1 MSITIGIQTADFS
14 VQQEC
19 DALRALSKDIGA
31 IVSFC
36 GLVRELHDG
45 ATINGLFLEH
55 YPGMTEKS
63 LQSMAEQACSRWPL
77 QGVTIIHRVGQLLPA
92 EQIVLVVVASA
103 HRAAAFAACDFLMD
117 YLKTK
122 APFWKKCAQGEQ
134 QFWVEAKDSDLAAS
148 QRW

>member
-1 MSITIGIQTADFS
+1 MTITIRIQTADFA

-19 DALRALSKDIGA
+19 DGLRALSKDIGA
-31 IVSFC
+31 IVSFS
-36 GLVRELHDG
+36 GLVRELHEG
-45 ATINGLFLEH
+45 ATIKGLFLEH
-55 YPGMTEKS
+55 YPGM
-63 LQSMAEQACSRWPL
+63 CSRWPL

-103 HRAAAFAACDFLMD
+103 HRAAAFSACDFLMD

-122 APFWKKCAQGEQ
+122 APFWKKCAQGEE
-134 QFWVEAKDSDLAAS
+134 QFWVEAKASDLAAS